1 MKFWIDTAIIKEI
14 EWALNLGLIEGVTT
28 NPTLLAKSDRK
39 LMEVVEDIIKLTK
52 GMPVSIE
59 AVSQKAEEM
68 IEEAKEIAK
77 LGKAVVVKIPMTE
90 EGMKAVAHLEQKGIH
105 CNVTLVFSPA
115 QALIAAK
122 MGASYVS
129 PFVGRLDDAKED
141 GMQVVR
147 EMVQIYR
154 NYNYTTQIVV
164 ASVRNARHVIDA
176 ALVGADICTIPM
188 KVLQEL
194 FKHPLTDKGIA
205 KFLED
210 WEKIPK

>member
-14 EWALNLGLIEGVTT
+14 EWALNLGLIQGVTT

-39 LMEVVEDIIKLTK
+39 LMEVIKDILKLMK
-52 GMPVSIE
+52 GFPVSIE
-59 AVSQKAEEM
+59 AVSQRADEM

-77 LGKAVVVKIPMTE
+77 LGKNVVVKIPMTE
-90 EGMKAVAHLEQKGIH
+90 EGMQAVYHLERRDIH
-105 CNVTLVFSPA
+105 CNVTLVFSAA
-115 QALIAAK
+115 QALMAAK

-147 EMVQIYR
+147 EMVHIYR
-154 NYNYTTQIVV
+154 NYNYSTQIVV
-164 ASVRNARHVIDA
+164 ASVRHVRHVIDA
-176 ALVGADICTIPM
+176 ALAGADVCTIPM
-188 KVLQEL
+188 KVLQES
-194 FKHPLTDKGIA
+194 FRHPLTDKGIA